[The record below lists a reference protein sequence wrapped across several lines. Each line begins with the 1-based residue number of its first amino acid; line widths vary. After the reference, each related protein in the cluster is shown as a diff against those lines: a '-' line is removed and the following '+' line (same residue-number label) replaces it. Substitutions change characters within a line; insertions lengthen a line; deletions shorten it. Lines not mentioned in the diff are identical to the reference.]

1 MSPLQRPTV
10 LPLCMAL
17 RGLSS
22 LTRVHHTANPTTSFA
37 VRCQQF
43 LQRKL
48 SSTRTDPDSWGSDR
62 KYIRGYENIP
72 ELESAPEEVKRVFSL
87 QNANQVEH
95 RKIAIEKVREKF
107 TDRAER
113 QIAELSVKI
122 EAVKKNNCTGTNE
135 KKDMHNKV
143 FLNWLISQR
152 KKKLGHLKNARFER
166 YLTLSKDLGIPLL
179 ESPHAKWNKYK
190 FRKFKIGVEVK
201 EKKRFRR

>member
-1 MSPLQRPTV
+1 MSFLHRLRVKPLS
-10 LPLCMAL
+10 
-17 RGLSS
+17 LSFCS
-22 LTRVHHTANPTTSFA
+22 IFSQIAANPPVTFA
-37 VRCQQF
+37 VRC
-43 LQRKL
+43 LQLFQKKL
-48 SSTRTDPDSWGSDR
+48 CTVNTDSDSWGSDR

-87 QNANQVEH
+87 KNANQVEY
-95 RKIAIEKVREKF
+95 RKIAIEKVREQY
-107 TDRAER
+107 TDRAEK

-122 EAVKKNNCTGTNE
+122 EAVKKNNDTGRNS

-166 YLTLSKDLGIPLL
+166 YLTLSKELGIPLL
-179 ESPHAKWNKYK
+179 ESPHSKWNKYK

>member
-1 MSPLQRPTV
+1 MS
-10 LPLCMAL
+10 
-17 RGLSS
+17 LSFCS
-22 LTRVHHTANPTTSFA
+22 IFSQIAANPPVTFA
-37 VRCQQF
+37 VRC
-43 LQRKL
+43 LQLFQKKL
-48 SSTRTDPDSWGSDR
+48 CTVNTDSDSWGSDR

-72 ELESAPEEVKRVFSL
+72 ELESASEEVKRVFSL
-87 QNANQVEH
+87 KNANQVEY
-95 RKIAIEKVREKF
+95 RKIAIEKVREQY
-107 TDRAER
+107 TDRAEK

-122 EAVKKNNCTGTNE
+122 EAVKKNNDTGRNS

-166 YLTLSKDLGIPLL
+166 YLTLSKELGIPLL
-179 ESPHAKWNKYK
+179 ESPHSKWNKYK

>member
-1 MSPLQRPTV
+1 MS
-10 LPLCMAL
+10 
-17 RGLSS
+17 LSFCS
-22 LTRVHHTANPTTSFA
+22 IFSQIAANPPVTFA
-37 VRCQQF
+37 VRC
-43 LQRKL
+43 LQLFQKKL
-48 SSTRTDPDSWGSDR
+48 CTVNTDSDSWGSDR

-87 QNANQVEH
+87 KNANQVEY
-95 RKIAIEKVREKF
+95 RKIAIEKVREQY
-107 TDRAER
+107 TDRAEK

-122 EAVKKNNCTGTNE
+122 EAVKKNNDTGRNS

-166 YLTLSKDLGIPLL
+166 YLTLSKELGIPLL
-179 ESPHAKWNKYK
+179 ESPHSKWNKYK